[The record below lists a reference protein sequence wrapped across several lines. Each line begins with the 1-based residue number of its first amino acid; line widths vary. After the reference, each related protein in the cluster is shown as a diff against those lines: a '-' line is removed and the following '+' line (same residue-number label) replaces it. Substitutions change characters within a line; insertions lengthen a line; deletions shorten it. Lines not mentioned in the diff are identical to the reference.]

1 MVGQTGAETNQCP
14 SALNLIV
21 NSQACTSIE
30 QSDSSP
36 PFEVPKGLIGTKST
50 AFVNIKDQEVTC
62 LLNTGSQVTTIP
74 QSFYE
79 RHLSKQEIKPLH
91 NLLEVEGAAGQSVP
105 YLGYIELAVIFPKEF
120 VGAPIEVNTLALV
133 VPNLNTITEPLVL
146 IGTNTLDVLYNI
158 CSESGVKH
166 QRIPHGYRAIL
177 KVLEVRHNQTTHPE
191 PQGVVKSLGKSAEI
205 VPAGKTDHDIVIT
218 PKSTVAQMHSYQ
230 TILLKQHNAESAEPS
245 KKTAE
250 AEPSQKSTLSFN
262 FGEST
267 SRLCGKNASQR
278 N

>member
-36 PFEVPKGLIGTKST
+36 PFKFPKGLIGTKST

-62 LLNTGSQVTTIP
+62 LLDTGSQVTTIP

-79 RHLSKQEIKPLH
+79 RHLSGQEIKPLH
-91 NLLEVEGAAGQSVP
+91 DLLEVEGAAGQSVP
-105 YLGYIELAVIFPKEF
+105 YLGYIELAVTLPKEF

-158 CSESGVKH
+158 CS
-166 QRIPHGYRAIL
+166 
-177 KVLEVRHNQTTHPE
+177 
-191 PQGVVKSLGKSAEI
+191 
-205 VPAGKTDHDIVIT
+205 
-218 PKSTVAQMHSYQ
+218 
-230 TILLKQHNAESAEPS
+230 
-245 KKTAE
+245 
-250 AEPSQKSTLSFN
+250 
-262 FGEST
+262 
-267 SRLCGKNASQR
+267 
-278 N
+278 